1 MNKSQPDCESEKI
14 TPSADG
20 KGILICGHGS
30 RDSEGVEGFES
41 LVRRMRSRRPDAD
54 VDYGFLEFAQ
64 PTFDVAVK
72 AMAER
77 GVEDIISL
85 PAILFAGGHAKNDMP
100 FEMNSIQA
108 AHKGLRIRFGSF
120 LGVSPQLLEL
130 CRLLIEKSEKSMPPH
145 AREETCLLLVGRGTS
160 DPDGNSD
167 VAKMA
172 RMLEEGMGFG
182 FSRAAYIGVTKPGLE
197 ETLKILE
204 NLPYSR
210 IVAVPVFLFTG
221 VLLKRIY
228 ATLEK
233 HKTVSR
239 KEILYTEPFGAHD
252 LILDILDERVEEVK
266 EGNANMNCQ
275 LCKYR
280 TQIVGFENE
289 VGREQVGHHFHVRG
303 GDSAKGGLKNL
314 KSPKTGSLRG
324 ISLGPGAPDLVTVR
338 ALEALRGSD
347 RIYYPSAKGASESRC
362 VSILRHYGLQE
373 HSKPL
378 AVDMKTR
385 GSADGSYRLAREVL
399 LEDLK
404 QGLDV
409 AVVCE
414 GCLSLYSTV
423 FRILCDDVFSG
434 NFELIPGVSSPSAA
448 AASADVCLGLGS
460 DRIAV
465 LPGGCSEREMEDAIG
480 GFETVVIMKP
490 PRARAL
496 VKLIREKGLG
506 FVYCRDV
513 GGENQFIT
521 SKPADLEDGDL
532 PYFSLFIISKR
543 FDGCRVA

>member
-1 MNKSQPDCESEKI
+1 MNQNQPGCESEKI
-14 TPSADG
+14 TPRTEG
-20 KGILICGHGS
+20 GGILICGHGS
-30 RDSEGVEGFES
+30 RDPEGVEGFKS
-41 LVRRMRSRRPDAD
+41 LVRRMKSRQPGTD
-54 VDYGFLEFAQ
+54 VDYGFLEFSQ

-72 AMAER
+72 AMVER
-77 GVEDIISL
+77 GVKDIISL

-108 AHKGLRIRFGSF
+108 AHKGLKIRFGSF

-130 CRLLIEKSEKSMPPH
+130 CRLLIEKSEKSMPPR
-145 AREETCLLLVGRGTS
+145 AREDTCLLLVGRGTS

-182 FSRAAYIGVTKPGLE
+182 FSRVAYIGVTKPGLE
-197 ETLKILE
+197 ETLKVLE

-228 ATLEK
+228 AELEK
-233 HKTVSR
+233 HRAVSR
-239 KEILYTEPFGAHD
+239 KEILHTEPFGAHD
-252 LILDILDERVEEVK
+252 LILDILDERVEEV
-266 EGNANMNCQ
+266 EQGNANMNCQ

-280 TQIVGFENE
+280 TQVVGFENE

-303 GDSAKGGLKNL
+303 ISSESGLKSVNSR
-314 KSPKTGSLRG
+314 KIGRLRG
-324 ISLGPGAPDLVTVR
+324 ISLGPGAPDLITVR

-347 RIYYPSAKGASESRC
+347 RIYYPSAKGASGSRC

-373 HSKPL
+373 SSKPI

-385 GSADGSYRLAREVL
+385 SSADSSYRLARGVL

-423 FRILCDDVFSG
+423 FRILCDDVFG
-434 NFELIPGVSSPSAA
+434 GDFELIPGVSSPSAA

-460 DRIAV
+460 DRIAM

-490 PRARAL
+490 PRAGGL

-506 FVYCRDV
+506 FVYCRDI

-521 SKPADLEDGDL
+521 SKPAEIEDGDL